1 VKQLIALSIAVGIG
15 FAAQAQN
22 NPNKNGQPIST
33 SATQPTAGTAAKP
46 PTGGQPAQGQQP
58 MPGSMNQGQPMQGN
72 QPTAGTAAKPPAG
85 GQPTQGSAWP
95 AEKCQKELGNVT
107 KMADNCLQIK
117 AQDKR
122 RACFDQIGK
131 KVPAGFMEGCRA
143 QVEPKKAEYEAKEK
157 SMYPDQTSTM
167 NGNQQGQQTQG
178 GQKEQAGKAQP
189 GQKETKAV
197 DCVKVVDK
205 IRKSAEACLKTKEAA
220 KRKACFEKIGEEVR
234 RSGAEQSCADLMSAL
249 KSEVQGREAQMY
261 PGQASSIH

>member
-1 VKQLIALSIAVGIG
+1 
-15 FAAQAQN
+15 
-22 NPNKNGQPIST
+22 
-33 SATQPTAGTAAKP
+33 
-46 PTGGQPAQGQQP
+46 